1 MNNKLLSLLHRDSEK
16 PEKIEELL
24 NKLAKEEPAVF
35 NYLQKKLELQ
45 SRRLGAEAYC
55 AWFDLLAWWFARLLM
70 YGCVAAGLI
79 FAWVYGQTAVDPL
92 TWGLCGA
99 AVYYMLIQI
108 FTPHRLRRDA
118 VILCDNA
125 GEKEILGN
133 MLQSDKN

>member
-1 MNNKLLSLLHRDSEK
+1 MKNKLVTLLHNDSQK

-24 NKLAKEEPAVF
+24 KKLATEEPVVF
-35 NYLQKKLELQ
+35 NYLEKKLEMQ
-45 SRRLGAEAYC
+45 TRRLGAEAHR

-70 YGCVAAGLI
+70 YGCVVAGLL
-79 FAWVYGQTAVDPL
+79 FAWVYGKSAVDPL

-108 FTPHRLRRDA
+108 FTPTRLKRDA
-118 VILCDNA
+118 AVLCDNA
-125 GEKEILGN
+125 GEKEILEN